1 MASRDTEFLNKIS
14 INATKQELIGQRE
27 GLELALD
34 LTRMQERTLENMIA
48 TVNKSLNSLE
58 V

>member
-14 INATKQELIGQRE
+14 RNATKQELIGQRE

-48 TVNKSLNSLE
+48 TVNKSLKNLE